1 MIDVP
6 AAVAVPW
13 SACVETATLV
23 GAPPVMFSVMG
34 LLLLPCATVA
44 LTAFATGGTT
54 KVYWSAALVGL
65 VPLALITVGA
75 S

>member
-6 AAVAVPW
+6 LAVAVPW
-13 SACVETATLV
+13 LAAVETATLV

-44 LTAFATGGTT
+44 LLAFATG
-54 KVYWSAALVGL
+54 AA
-65 VPLALITVGA
+65 T
-75 S
+75 